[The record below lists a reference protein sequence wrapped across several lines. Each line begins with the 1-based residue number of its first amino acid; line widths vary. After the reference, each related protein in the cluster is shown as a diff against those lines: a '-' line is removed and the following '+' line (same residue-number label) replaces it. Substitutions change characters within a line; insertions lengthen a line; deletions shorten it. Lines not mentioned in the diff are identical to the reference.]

1 MQEVRR
7 TAAELDGPPA
17 AAPAATAS
25 ARPAEP
31 AMAPSV
37 EARARLRSRLAAG
50 HAEVERRRD
59 EESRREERADKRE
72 RRDKR
77 ERKRRGRSHSRK
89 GPAGERPRE
98 KAREAVA
105 LPGTLRAARKSR
117 QAAELA
123 RRGSEGVGPPRG
135 GREEPAAEGSG
146 SFSDHSA
153 GEGTGR
159 LSCKFCGQTVAR
171 FKSAVE
177 QHRQWNATC
186 LAWQRWSSGQR
197 PWDSCVAGAKRDKL
211 EKEKAWRVQ
220 MGQDPG
226 PSQRKRSTATAAPSR
241 PKKKEAEPEKK
252 KGRVKAEPEKKKS
265 KKKKKKQTSKSASS
279 GSSQP
284 PDRKRDRKRR
294 PESSSSG
301 SEQPR
306 DRKGRRQSGTVHIHV
321 HAA

>member
-1 MQEVRR
+1 M
-7 TAAELDGPPA
+7 PP
-17 AAPAATAS
+17 S
-25 ARPAEP
+25 L
-31 AMAPSV
+31 

-50 HAEVERRRD
+50 HAEV

-89 GPAGERPRE
+89 DRDRERPRE
-98 KAREAVA
+98 KAREAAV
-105 LPGTLRAARKSR
+105 LPRTLRAARKAR

-123 RRGSEGVGPPRG
+123 RRASEGVGPPRG
-135 GREEPAAEGSG
+135 GCEELVVEGSG

-153 GEGTGR
+153 GQGTGR

-177 QHRQWNATC
+177 QH
-186 LAWQRWSSGQR
+186 QRWSSGQR
-197 PWDSCVAGAKRDKL
+197 PWDSCVACAKRDKL
-211 EKEKAWRVQ
+211 KKEKAWRVQ

-252 KGRVKAEPEKKKS
+252 KGRVKASPRRRRARRRRS
-265 KKKKKKQTSKSASS
+265 RLASLLPAAPRSRPIAS
-279 GSSQP
+279 GIA
-284 PDRKRDRKRR
+284 RR
-294 PESSSSG
+294 L
-301 SEQPR
+301 
-306 DRKGRRQSGTVHIHV
+306 
-321 HAA
+321 